1 MVGFHIVLY
10 AIVRDNCCEMQNVRI
25 LSAAL
30 LIVLFITTL
39 SSCGGKPEPQHQ
51 YQLKGKVVEINRKD
65 KLVTISHDDIPGYM
79 VAMTMPF
86 KLKDE
91 RLLNE
96 MEEGDRIQ
104 ATLVIAGLKSWLEDV
119 VVTRETADPSDISKS
134 SKWTEPKPGEEVP
147 NFNLVNQSGKR
158 LSFRDYKGNAVIVTF
173 IYTRCPLPDY
183 CPLMTE
189 NFSQILAALKSE
201 PEKYLKT
208 HLLSI
213 TLDPEYDSPKVLS
226 EYAAA
231 YSADLERWDF
241 ATGTKDEIKKV
252 ATYFGLQYWTEGDQ
266 VIHSLRTAIVGS
278 DGRLIKLYR
287 GNEWKPDEILKE
299 LRITPPTSS

>member
-1 MVGFHIVLY
+1 
-10 AIVRDNCCEMQNVRI
+10 MQNVRI

-201 PEKYLKT
+201 SEKYLKT